1 MSTAELV
8 HNPTRGSASALV
20 DSPAA
25 ALDVAQV
32 RKNFP
37 ILARPVHGHLLVY
50 LDNAATTQKP
60 QAVLDALTDF
70 YQSYNA
76 NVHRG
81 VHQLSQ
87 EATDALEVS
96 RRTVQ
101 QFIGAREE
109 SEVIFT
115 SGVTEAINLVAQTYG
130 RTHLQPGDDVI
141 VSEMEHHANI
151 VPWQMVCRERGA
163 NLKVIPIDEDGD
175 LRIDEF
181 ERLLSDRTK
190 IVAVTH
196 ISNVL
201 GTVNP
206 VEDIVRLGHQHG
218 AVVLIDGAQ
227 SAAHTSIDVAQLGCD
242 FFTTSGHKTYG
253 PTGIGALYG
262 RAELLHSMP
271 PYQTGGDMIETVRFE
286 DTTFA
291 DIPNRFEAGTP
302 NIAGAIGMA
311 AAIEYVSSLDQP
323 AMRAY
328 EGELLQYA
336 REQLES
342 VPGVRL
348 IGSPQ
353 HQSAVVSFT
362 LSRVH
367 PHDIG
372 TILDRSGVAI
382 RTGQHCAQPLM
393 ERLGVPSTSR
403 ISLAMY
409 NTREEIDA
417 AVEAIYQVKEM
428 FRC

>member
-1 MSTAELV
+1 MFTAELV
-8 HNPTRGSASALV
+8 HNPIRVGTCALV
-20 DSPAA
+20 DLPAA
-25 ALDVAQV
+25 AFDVMRV
-32 RKNFP
+32 REDFP
-37 ILARPVHGHLLVY
+37 ILARPVHGHRLVY

-87 EATDALEVS
+87 EATDALAAS

-101 QFIGAREE
+101 QFIGAGEE

-130 RTHLQPGDDVI
+130 RIQLEPGDDVI

-163 NLKVIPIDEDGD
+163 NLKVIPIDDDGD

-190 IVAVTH
+190 IVAVAH
-196 ISNVL
+196 VSNVL

-206 VEDIVRLGHQHG
+206 IEDIVQSSHRHG
-218 AVVLIDGAQ
+218 AIVLVDGAQ
-227 SAAHTSIDVAQLGCD
+227 SAAHMSIDVARLGCD
-242 FFTTSGHKTYG
+242 FFTTSGHKAYG

-262 RAELLHSMP
+262 RAELLRSMP

-286 DTTFA
+286 ETTFA

-311 AAIEYVSSLDQP
+311 AAIEYASSLDQL

-328 EGELLQYA
+328 EDDLLQYA
-336 REQLES
+336 RQQLES
-342 VPGVRL
+342 VPGLRL

-353 HQSAVVSFT
+353 HQTAVVSFT
-362 LSRVH
+362 LDRVH
-367 PHDIG
+367 PHDVG
-372 TILDRSGVAI
+372 TILDRSGVAV
-382 RTGQHCAQPLM
+382 RTGYHCAQPLM
-393 ERLGVPSTSR
+393 ERLGVPATSR

-409 NTREEIDA
+409 NTPDEIDI